1 MDLKKIKITKQ
12 AKICLSLLIA
22 IIMLLFIIII
32 LYNDKFYPNTSIGGI
47 DVSNMTLSE
56 AKNAVQTDL
65 KNHVLVIK
73 GRNNAKYEL
82 RGADIDLNANYE
94 KQVEDC
100 FKKTHG
106 LFSFYKI
113 ISGEDFDVNF
123 DVSYNKEAFKNNL
136 SQSFLITGDNYTITA
151 PVDAHVE
158 YDKAAKS
165 GKIIKEK
172 QGNQLDQDKFYSYVE
187 KSIQQLKTKVN
198 LDKANVYLKPK
209 YVQTDKE
216 VLNELSQYNNYL
228 CRWVRFDMG
237 EKHYETISPK
247 EIKDWIV
254 IGDDAS
260 VSIDQEKMAQW
271 VEKFC
276 LKYKTV
282 GKTRKFKSHTGEVLE
297 VSGGDYG
304 WQIDYSQTVDQVYK
318 ALTENNTQSDVDAY
332 VKNKSNTNKKKL
344 LNLFIKIKLTK

>member
-82 RGADIDLNANYE
+82 RGADIDLSANYE

-123 DVSYNKEAFKNNL
+123 DISYNKEAFKNNL
-136 SQSFLITGDNYTITA
+136 SQSFLITGDNYKITA
-151 PVDAHVE
+151 PVDAHE
-158 YDKAAKS
+158 
-165 GKIIKEK
+165 E
-172 QGNQLDQDKFYSYVE
+172 
-187 KSIQQLKTKVN
+187 
-198 LDKANVYLKPK
+198 
-209 YVQTDKE
+209 
-216 VLNELSQYNNYL
+216 
-228 CRWVRFDMG
+228 
-237 EKHYETISPK
+237 
-247 EIKDWIV
+247 
-254 IGDDAS
+254 
-260 VSIDQEKMAQW
+260 
-271 VEKFC
+271 
-276 LKYKTV
+276 
-282 GKTRKFKSHTGEVLE
+282 
-297 VSGGDYG
+297 
-304 WQIDYSQTVDQVYK
+304 
-318 ALTENNTQSDVDAY
+318 
-332 VKNKSNTNKKKL
+332 
-344 LNLFIKIKLTK
+344 

>member
-73 GRNNAKYEL
+73 GRNNANYEL

-123 DVSYNKEAFKNNL
+123 DVSYNLGFVINL
-136 SQSFLITGDNYTITA
+136 YI
-151 PVDAHVE
+151 
-158 YDKAAKS
+158 
-165 GKIIKEK
+165 
-172 QGNQLDQDKFYSYVE
+172 
-187 KSIQQLKTKVN
+187 
-198 LDKANVYLKPK
+198 
-209 YVQTDKE
+209 
-216 VLNELSQYNNYL
+216 
-228 CRWVRFDMG
+228 
-237 EKHYETISPK
+237 
-247 EIKDWIV
+247 
-254 IGDDAS
+254 
-260 VSIDQEKMAQW
+260 
-271 VEKFC
+271 
-276 LKYKTV
+276 
-282 GKTRKFKSHTGEVLE
+282 
-297 VSGGDYG
+297 
-304 WQIDYSQTVDQVYK
+304 
-318 ALTENNTQSDVDAY
+318 
-332 VKNKSNTNKKKL
+332 
-344 LNLFIKIKLTK
+344 LNLF

>member
-158 YDKAAKS
+158 YDKVA
-165 GKIIKEK
+165 
-172 QGNQLDQDKFYSYVE
+172 
-187 KSIQQLKTKVN
+187 
-198 LDKANVYLKPK
+198 
-209 YVQTDKE
+209 
-216 VLNELSQYNNYL
+216 
-228 CRWVRFDMG
+228 
-237 EKHYETISPK
+237 
-247 EIKDWIV
+247 
-254 IGDDAS
+254 
-260 VSIDQEKMAQW
+260 
-271 VEKFC
+271 
-276 LKYKTV
+276 
-282 GKTRKFKSHTGEVLE
+282 
-297 VSGGDYG
+297 
-304 WQIDYSQTVDQVYK
+304 
-318 ALTENNTQSDVDAY
+318 
-332 VKNKSNTNKKKL
+332 
-344 LNLFIKIKLTK
+344 

>member
-123 DVSYNKEAFKNNL
+123 DISYNKEAFKNNL
-136 SQSFLITGDNYTITA
+136 SQSFLITGDNYKITA

-158 YDKAAKS
+158 YDKTAKS
-165 GKIIKEK
+165 
-172 QGNQLDQDKFYSYVE
+172 Y
-187 KSIQQLKTKVN
+187 
-198 LDKANVYLKPK
+198 
-209 YVQTDKE
+209 
-216 VLNELSQYNNYL
+216 
-228 CRWVRFDMG
+228 
-237 EKHYETISPK
+237 
-247 EIKDWIV
+247 
-254 IGDDAS
+254 
-260 VSIDQEKMAQW
+260 
-271 VEKFC
+271 
-276 LKYKTV
+276 
-282 GKTRKFKSHTGEVLE
+282 
-297 VSGGDYG
+297 
-304 WQIDYSQTVDQVYK
+304 
-318 ALTENNTQSDVDAY
+318 
-332 VKNKSNTNKKKL
+332 
-344 LNLFIKIKLTK
+344 

>member
-151 PVDAHVE
+151 PV
-158 YDKAAKS
+158 
-165 GKIIKEK
+165 EK
-172 QGNQLDQDKFYSYVE
+172 
-187 KSIQQLKTKVN
+187 
-198 LDKANVYLKPK
+198 
-209 YVQTDKE
+209 
-216 VLNELSQYNNYL
+216 
-228 CRWVRFDMG
+228 W
-237 EKHYETISPK
+237 
-247 EIKDWIV
+247 
-254 IGDDAS
+254 
-260 VSIDQEKMAQW
+260 
-271 VEKFC
+271 
-276 LKYKTV
+276 
-282 GKTRKFKSHTGEVLE
+282 
-297 VSGGDYG
+297 
-304 WQIDYSQTVDQVYK
+304 
-318 ALTENNTQSDVDAY
+318 
-332 VKNKSNTNKKKL
+332 
-344 LNLFIKIKLTK
+344 

>member
-123 DVSYNKEAFKNNL
+123 DISYNKEAFKNNL
-136 SQSFLITGDNYTITA
+136 SQSFLITGDNYKITA

-158 YDKAAKS
+158 Y
-165 GKIIKEK
+165 
-172 QGNQLDQDKFYSYVE
+172 V
-187 KSIQQLKTKVN
+187 
-198 LDKANVYLKPK
+198 
-209 YVQTDKE
+209 
-216 VLNELSQYNNYL
+216 
-228 CRWVRFDMG
+228 
-237 EKHYETISPK
+237 
-247 EIKDWIV
+247 
-254 IGDDAS
+254 
-260 VSIDQEKMAQW
+260 
-271 VEKFC
+271 
-276 LKYKTV
+276 
-282 GKTRKFKSHTGEVLE
+282 
-297 VSGGDYG
+297 
-304 WQIDYSQTVDQVYK
+304 
-318 ALTENNTQSDVDAY
+318 
-332 VKNKSNTNKKKL
+332 
-344 LNLFIKIKLTK
+344 

>member
-94 KQVEDC
+94 NKQKIV
-100 FKKTHG
+100 FKRHIG

-136 SQSFLITGDNYTITA
+136 SQSFLITGDNYKITA
-151 PVDAHVE
+151 PVRCTC
-158 YDKAAKS
+158 
-165 GKIIKEK
+165 GI
-172 QGNQLDQDKFYSYVE
+172 
-187 KSIQQLKTKVN
+187 
-198 LDKANVYLKPK
+198 
-209 YVQTDKE
+209 
-216 VLNELSQYNNYL
+216 
-228 CRWVRFDMG
+228 
-237 EKHYETISPK
+237 
-247 EIKDWIV
+247 
-254 IGDDAS
+254 
-260 VSIDQEKMAQW
+260 
-271 VEKFC
+271 
-276 LKYKTV
+276 
-282 GKTRKFKSHTGEVLE
+282 
-297 VSGGDYG
+297 
-304 WQIDYSQTVDQVYK
+304 
-318 ALTENNTQSDVDAY
+318 
-332 VKNKSNTNKKKL
+332 
-344 LNLFIKIKLTK
+344 

>member
-151 PVDAHVE
+151 PVDAHV
-158 YDKAAKS
+158 
-165 GKIIKEK
+165 
-172 QGNQLDQDKFYSYVE
+172 
-187 KSIQQLKTKVN
+187 
-198 LDKANVYLKPK
+198 
-209 YVQTDKE
+209 
-216 VLNELSQYNNYL
+216 
-228 CRWVRFDMG
+228 
-237 EKHYETISPK
+237 
-247 EIKDWIV
+247 
-254 IGDDAS
+254 
-260 VSIDQEKMAQW
+260 
-271 VEKFC
+271 
-276 LKYKTV
+276 
-282 GKTRKFKSHTGEVLE
+282 
-297 VSGGDYG
+297 
-304 WQIDYSQTVDQVYK
+304 
-318 ALTENNTQSDVDAY
+318 
-332 VKNKSNTNKKKL
+332 
-344 LNLFIKIKLTK
+344 

>member
-123 DVSYNKEAFKNNL
+123 DISYNKEAFKNNL
-136 SQSFLITGDNYTITA
+136 SQSFLITGDNYKITA

-158 YDKAAKS
+158 
-165 GKIIKEK
+165 
-172 QGNQLDQDKFYSYVE
+172 
-187 KSIQQLKTKVN
+187 
-198 LDKANVYLKPK
+198 
-209 YVQTDKE
+209 
-216 VLNELSQYNNYL
+216 
-228 CRWVRFDMG
+228 
-237 EKHYETISPK
+237 
-247 EIKDWIV
+247 
-254 IGDDAS
+254 
-260 VSIDQEKMAQW
+260 
-271 VEKFC
+271 
-276 LKYKTV
+276 
-282 GKTRKFKSHTGEVLE
+282 
-297 VSGGDYG
+297 
-304 WQIDYSQTVDQVYK
+304 
-318 ALTENNTQSDVDAY
+318 
-332 VKNKSNTNKKKL
+332 
-344 LNLFIKIKLTK
+344 

>member
-123 DVSYNKEAFKNNL
+123 DISYNKEAFKNNL
-136 SQSFLITGDNYTITA
+136 SQSFLITGDNYKITA
-151 PVDAHVE
+151 PVD
-158 YDKAAKS
+158 
-165 GKIIKEK
+165 
-172 QGNQLDQDKFYSYVE
+172 
-187 KSIQQLKTKVN
+187 
-198 LDKANVYLKPK
+198 
-209 YVQTDKE
+209 
-216 VLNELSQYNNYL
+216 
-228 CRWVRFDMG
+228 
-237 EKHYETISPK
+237 
-247 EIKDWIV
+247 
-254 IGDDAS
+254 
-260 VSIDQEKMAQW
+260 
-271 VEKFC
+271 C
-276 LKYKTV
+276 LLYTSRCV
-282 GKTRKFKSHTGEVLE
+282 
-297 VSGGDYG
+297 
-304 WQIDYSQTVDQVYK
+304 
-318 ALTENNTQSDVDAY
+318 
-332 VKNKSNTNKKKL
+332 
-344 LNLFIKIKLTK
+344 

>member
-56 AKNAVQTDL
+56 AKSCSNGFE
-65 KNHVLVIK
+65 NHVLVIK

-123 DVSYNKEAFKNNL
+123 DVSYNK
-136 SQSFLITGDNYTITA
+136 
-151 PVDAHVE
+151 
-158 YDKAAKS
+158 
-165 GKIIKEK
+165 
-172 QGNQLDQDKFYSYVE
+172 
-187 KSIQQLKTKVN
+187 
-198 LDKANVYLKPK
+198 
-209 YVQTDKE
+209 
-216 VLNELSQYNNYL
+216 
-228 CRWVRFDMG
+228 
-237 EKHYETISPK
+237 
-247 EIKDWIV
+247 
-254 IGDDAS
+254 
-260 VSIDQEKMAQW
+260 
-271 VEKFC
+271 
-276 LKYKTV
+276 
-282 GKTRKFKSHTGEVLE
+282 
-297 VSGGDYG
+297 
-304 WQIDYSQTVDQVYK
+304 
-318 ALTENNTQSDVDAY
+318 
-332 VKNKSNTNKKKL
+332 
-344 LNLFIKIKLTK
+344 

>member
-123 DVSYNKEAFKNNL
+123 DISYNKEAFKNNL
-136 SQSFLITGDNYTITA
+136 SQSFLITGDNYKITA
-151 PVDAHVE
+151 P
-158 YDKAAKS
+158 
-165 GKIIKEK
+165 
-172 QGNQLDQDKFYSYVE
+172 
-187 KSIQQLKTKVN
+187 
-198 LDKANVYLKPK
+198 
-209 YVQTDKE
+209 
-216 VLNELSQYNNYL
+216 
-228 CRWVRFDMG
+228 
-237 EKHYETISPK
+237 
-247 EIKDWIV
+247 
-254 IGDDAS
+254 
-260 VSIDQEKMAQW
+260 
-271 VEKFC
+271 
-276 LKYKTV
+276 
-282 GKTRKFKSHTGEVLE
+282 
-297 VSGGDYG
+297 
-304 WQIDYSQTVDQVYK
+304 
-318 ALTENNTQSDVDAY
+318 
-332 VKNKSNTNKKKL
+332 
-344 LNLFIKIKLTK
+344 

>member
-136 SQSFLITGDNYTITA
+136 SQSFLIT
-151 PVDAHVE
+151 
-158 YDKAAKS
+158 
-165 GKIIKEK
+165 
-172 QGNQLDQDKFYSYVE
+172 
-187 KSIQQLKTKVN
+187 
-198 LDKANVYLKPK
+198 
-209 YVQTDKE
+209 
-216 VLNELSQYNNYL
+216 
-228 CRWVRFDMG
+228 
-237 EKHYETISPK
+237 
-247 EIKDWIV
+247 
-254 IGDDAS
+254 
-260 VSIDQEKMAQW
+260 
-271 VEKFC
+271 
-276 LKYKTV
+276 
-282 GKTRKFKSHTGEVLE
+282 
-297 VSGGDYG
+297 
-304 WQIDYSQTVDQVYK
+304 
-318 ALTENNTQSDVDAY
+318 
-332 VKNKSNTNKKKL
+332 
-344 LNLFIKIKLTK
+344 